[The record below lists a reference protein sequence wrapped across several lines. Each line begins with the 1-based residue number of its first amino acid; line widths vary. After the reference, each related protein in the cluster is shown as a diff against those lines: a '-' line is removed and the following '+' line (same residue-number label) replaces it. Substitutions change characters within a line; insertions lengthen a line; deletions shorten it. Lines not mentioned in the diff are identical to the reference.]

1 MNHQPPARAAQ
12 RTAPWLCNILILLG
26 TAAACS
32 GSPAASAAAL
42 PARVLVTQPIDA
54 SNLVR
59 LGGNTRPEAIAAND
73 LGAVPDALSLP
84 HLQLLLKRPADRQAA
99 LQRYINEL
107 HDPRSPNFHHWL
119 TIGQIGTDYGPAS
132 ADIDVV
138 TRWLRAAGFEVNTVY
153 PELMTIDFSG
163 NAAQVRSAF
172 HTEIHNLQ
180 VGGERH
186 IANFGDPAIPAALAS
201 VVHGIVSLNNFRP
214 HTAFRPR
221 PAYTVLNGTT
231 QYELVA
237 PADLATIYNFG
248 PLFASGIAGQGQTI
262 VVIEDIDIY
271 SSADWKTFR
280 STFGLA
286 GYTSGSLTASHPA
299 PPSGPTNC
307 TDPGTSANFNV
318 GEAELDAEWASA
330 TAPGAAIVVAS
341 CADTTSF
348 GGYIAL
354 QNLITGPSPPAIVS
368 ISYSACEALNGAT
381 ANAAYNTLYQT
392 AVALGTSIFVAAGDQ
407 GAASCDAGDPTT
419 TVATHG
425 IGVNALASTQYNV
438 AVGGTDFGDVNAGTV
453 SVYWGPPAAN
463 STAYGSALS
472 YIPEVPW
479 NDSCAGTLL
488 AARLGTPT
496 TYGST
501 GFCNSSTGA
510 SYLSFAAGSGGPSGC
525 ATGAAS
531 ASGVVGNTCA
541 GYAKPTWQSG
551 VIGIPADGVRDLP
564 DVSLF
569 AANGIWGH
577 YYVYCN
583 SDTAKGQG
591 GSACGPTVS
600 SWSGGG
606 GTSFAA
612 PILAGVQALVNQKA
626 GSRQG
631 NPNFIYYSLAAAE
644 YGPSGSSGCNSTNG
658 NATST
663 TCVFYDVTQGDID
676 VDCSGSN
683 NCYRPSGTYGVL
695 SSSSSAYAP
704 AFTATTG
711 WDFATGIGTL
721 NAANLVNA
729 WSTSALSLTGGGSV
743 TQSGQLSYTWAISNP
758 GPQSASGVTL
768 TTNLPA
774 GFSLVTSASSS
785 ACTQTGTTVSCN
797 VGTIA
802 IGARSQLTVV
812 IQPAG
817 GALSANLTFIAG
829 AANGV
834 LYPAADSVTTAL
846 TIPAVAGGVS
856 DSPLPPWSY
865 LLLGASLAGIAA
877 RRRRDGNGIG

>member
-1 MNHQPPARAAQ
+1 MNHLPPAGAAQ
-12 RTAPWLCNILILLG
+12 RTAPWLCKLLILLG
-26 TAAACS
+26 AVAALG
-32 GSPAASAAAL
+32 GSPEAGAAAL
-42 PARVLVTQPIDA
+42 PARALVTQQIDE
-54 SNLVR
+54 SKLVR
-59 LGGNTRPEAIAAND
+59 LGGNTRPEAVAAND
-73 LGAVPDALSLP
+73 LGVVADSLPLP
-84 HLQLLLKRPADRQAA
+84 HLQLLLKRPAERQAA

-119 TIGQIGTDYGPAS
+119 TISQIGSDYGPAS
-132 ADIDVV
+132 ADIDAV
-138 TRWLRAAGFEVNTVY
+138 TRWLRSAGFAVNTVY

-172 HTEIHNLQ
+172 HTEIHNLN

-186 IANFGDPAIPAALAS
+186 IANFGDPAIPAALAG

-214 HTAFRPR
+214 HPAFRPR
-221 PAYTVLNGTT
+221 SAYTFLSGTT

-237 PADLATIYNFG
+237 PADLATIYNFD
-248 PLFASGIAGQGQTI
+248 PVFANGIAGQGQTI

-271 SSADWKTFR
+271 STADWKTFR

-286 GYTSGSLTASHPA
+286 GYTTGTLTASHPA

-330 TAPGAAIVVAS
+330 AAPGATIVVAS
-341 CADTTSF
+341 CQDTTSF

-381 ANAAYNTLYQT
+381 ANAALNTLYQT
-392 AVALGTSIFVAAGDQ
+392 AVTLGTSIFVAAGDQ
-407 GAASCDAGDPTT
+407 GAASCDAGDLTT
-419 TVATHG
+419 AAASHG

-438 AVGGTDFGDVNAGTV
+438 AVGGTDFGDTNAGTV
-453 SVYWGPPAAN
+453 NAYWGPPTAN
-463 STAYGSALS
+463 SAAYGSALS
-472 YIPEVPW
+472 YIPEIPW

-496 TYGST
+496 PYGSA
-501 GFCNSSTGA
+501 GFCNASTGA

-525 ATGAAS
+525 ATGVAS
-531 ASGVVGNTCA
+531 ANGVVGNTCA
-541 GYAKPTWQSG
+541 GYPKPAWQSG

-583 SDTAKGQG
+583 SDTATGQG
-591 GSACGPTVS
+591 GSACGSTVS

-606 GTSFAA
+606 GTSFSA
-612 PILAGVQALVNQKA
+612 PILAGVQALINQKV

-631 NPNFIYYSLAAAE
+631 NPNFVYYVLAAAE
-644 YGPSGSSGCNSTNG
+644 YGAAGSSICNSTSG
-658 NATST
+658 NATSSG
-663 TCVFYDVTQGDID
+663 CLFYDVTEGDID
-676 VDCSGSN
+676 VDCTGSHD
-683 NCYRPSGTYGVL
+683 CYRPSGTYGVL
-695 SSSSSAYAP
+695 STSSSGYFP
-704 AFTATTG
+704 AFRASTG

-721 NAANLVNA
+721 NVANLVNA

-743 TQSGQLSYTWAISNP
+743 TQSGQLSYAWTITNP

-768 TTNLPA
+768 TATLPT

-785 ACTQTGTTVSCN
+785 VCTQIVTTVTCN
-797 VGTIA
+797 IGTVA

-812 IQPAG
+812 IQPAA
-817 GALSANLTFIAG
+817 GAPSANLTFTAG
-829 AANGV
+829 AVNGV
-834 LYPAADSVTTAL
+834 LYPAADSVTSAL
-846 TIPAVAGGVS
+846 TIPAAAGGVS
-856 DSPLPPWSY
+856 DGPLPPWSY
-865 LLLGASLAGIAA
+865 LLLGASLACIAA
-877 RRRRDGNGIG
+877 RRRRGGNVG